1 DRHLDRFLNI
11 CSALEENRIVPH
23 IGEANMETSLKQS
36 IGDLNNSKTEQMV
49 KFLPLIL
56 EKLIGLIVSP
66 PLLNGQLLKCAGV
79 AFDCLVAIVGTF
91 TEILDHLNDPHGR
104 NSLLAT
110 YVHFQACV
118 PQENRV

>member
-1 DRHLDRFLNI
+1 M
-11 CSALEENRIVPH
+11 EENRIVPH
-23 IGEANMETSLKQS
+23 IGEANMEASLKQRLENKLLLINMLYFTQFLIVS

-79 AFDCLVAIVGTF
+79 AFDCFVAIVGTF
-91 TEILDHLNDPHGR
+91 TVSEIMR
-104 NSLLAT
+104 NIDTMLIE
-110 YVHFQACV
+110 Y
-118 PQENRV
+118 